1 MGTGGKSVPVQD
13 KKLTQTTFPCQA
25 ALLPVFIAAGKK
37 KKYWIKTQILLC
49 GTLSLNHIICNKN
62 GARIFNNSDQKK
74 KISQLCQRHGLKLCQ
89 GFQAGKSAKEPDKSD

>member
-1 MGTGGKSVPVQD
+1 MGRGGKSVSVQD

-25 ALLPVFIAAGKK
+25 ALLPVFIAAGKKK

-74 KISQLCQRHGLKLCQ
+74 NIPALPETWSETVPRISGWQISKGAR
-89 GFQAGKSAKEPDKSD
+89 